1 MIFSRVGFWVHIIHI
16 RLARLFIFNNESN
29 SAIIEIIEIIY
40 YNIKKMQRVYVY
52 RKLNNYKY
60 KLKGK

>member
-1 MIFSRVGFWVHIIHI
+1 MIFSRVGFWVHI

>member
-1 MIFSRVGFWVHIIHI
+1 MIFSRVGFWVHIRHI

-52 RKLNNYKY
+52 RKLSNYKY